1 MPKINVGVQAMM
13 LKGKF
18 DELGAYDTLKKVHEL
33 GYGSVEISQIPMNAA
48 NVDAMRRAQD
58 DFGIKIA
65 AVSAGVSPNGP
76 MPQETI
82 ATHFDKIVADCKAL
96 DCNFVRIGMLPF
108 GCMASL
114 DEVLH
119 FCRMANVAAQ
129 KLADQGIKL
138 YYHNHHIEFQRFEGK
153 LLLDIIR
160 ENADKLGFELDVHWI
175 HRGGCDPVKVIA
187 DYAGQPRVNGL
198 AKSCRMNSVSMRRS
212 RSESGGSPRSSSSSA
227 PVSVMCAPDAPIKPS
242 STRSSGTIA
251 SPASNVLAPCALMP
265 DMRARA
271 IACARPPA
279 ECVTMHSRAPDAAYA

>member
-1 MPKINVGVQAMM
+1 MTKINVGVQAMM

-65 AVSAGVSPNGP
+65 AVSAGVAPNGP

-138 YYHNHHIEFQRFEGK
+138 YYHHHHIEFQRFEGK

-187 DYAGQPRVNGL
+187 DYAGKVDLIHLKDYRIGHIPQEAFGMMAKGDFKGFMQAFNDVVQFAEVGEGTLDMDAIIKQSL
-198 AKSCRMNSVSMRRS
+198 A
-212 RSESGGSPRSSSSSA
+212 SGAKYFFIEQDNLYGRDVFDCLKTSYDNI
-227 PVSVMCAPDAPIKPS
+227 VKLGYEIV
-242 STRSSGTIA
+242 
-251 SPASNVLAPCALMP
+251 
-265 DMRARA
+265 
-271 IACARPPA
+271 
-279 ECVTMHSRAPDAAYA
+279 

>member
-1 MPKINVGVQAMM
+1 MTKINVGVQAMM

-65 AVSAGVSPNGP
+65 AVSAGVAPNGP

-187 DYAGQPRVNGL
+187 DYAGKVDLIHLKDYRIGHIPQEAFGMMAKGDFKGFMQAFNDVVQFAEVGEGTLDMDAIIKQSL
-198 AKSCRMNSVSMRRS
+198 A
-212 RSESGGSPRSSSSSA
+212 SGAKYFFIEQDNLYGRDVFDCLKTSYDNI
-227 PVSVMCAPDAPIKPS
+227 VKLGYEIV
-242 STRSSGTIA
+242 
-251 SPASNVLAPCALMP
+251 
-265 DMRARA
+265 
-271 IACARPPA
+271 
-279 ECVTMHSRAPDAAYA
+279 

>member
-1 MPKINVGVQAMM
+1 MTKINVGVQAMM

-65 AVSAGVSPNGP
+65 AVSAGVAPNGP

-96 DCNFVRIGMLPF
+96 DCSFVRIGMLPF

-187 DYAGQPRVNGL
+187 DYAGKVDLIHLKDYRIGHIPPEAFGMMAKGDFKGFMQAFNDVVQFAEVGEGTLDMDAIIKQSL
-198 AKSCRMNSVSMRRS
+198 A
-212 RSESGGSPRSSSSSA
+212 SGAKYFFIEQDNLYGRDVFDCLKTSYDNI
-227 PVSVMCAPDAPIKPS
+227 VKLGYEIV
-242 STRSSGTIA
+242 
-251 SPASNVLAPCALMP
+251 
-265 DMRARA
+265 
-271 IACARPPA
+271 
-279 ECVTMHSRAPDAAYA
+279 

>member
-1 MPKINVGVQAMM
+1 MTKINVGVQAMM

-65 AVSAGVSPNGP
+65 AVSAGVAPNGP

-153 LLLDIIR
+153 LLLDGTPAEVFSQGALIKSV
-160 ENADKLGFELDVHWI
+160 NLDVPPI
-175 HRGGCDPVKVIA
+175 VELA
-187 DYAGQPRVNGL
+187 DELRALGI
-198 AKSCRMNSVSMRRS
+198 SV
-212 RSESGGSPRSSSSSA
+212 
-227 PVSVMCAPDAPIKPS
+227 PDEII
-242 STRSSGTIA
+242 TEEEM
-251 SPASNVLAPCALMP
+251 V
-265 DMRARA
+265 
-271 IACARPPA
+271 
-279 ECVTMHSRAPDAAYA
+279 AYVCQYE

>member
-1 MPKINVGVQAMM
+1 MTKINVGVQAMM

-65 AVSAGVSPNGP
+65 AVSAGVAPNGP

-187 DYAGQPRVNGL
+187 DYAGKVDLIHLKDYRIGHIPQEAFGMM
-198 AKSCRMNSVSMRRS
+198 AKGDFKGFMQAFNDVVQFAEVGEGTLDMDAIIKQSLT
-212 RSESGGSPRSSSSSA
+212 SGAKYFFIEQDNLYGRDVFDCLKTSYDNI
-227 PVSVMCAPDAPIKPS
+227 VKLGYEIV
-242 STRSSGTIA
+242 
-251 SPASNVLAPCALMP
+251 
-265 DMRARA
+265 
-271 IACARPPA
+271 
-279 ECVTMHSRAPDAAYA
+279 

>member
-1 MPKINVGVQAMM
+1 MTKINVGVQAMM

-18 DELGAYDTLKKVHEL
+18 DELGAYDTLKKVHEI

-65 AVSAGVSPNGP
+65 AVSAGVAPNGP

-187 DYAGQPRVNGL
+187 DYAGKVDLIHLKDYRIGHIPQEAFGMMAKGDFKGFMQAFNDVVQFAEVGEGTLDMDAIIKQSL
-198 AKSCRMNSVSMRRS
+198 A
-212 RSESGGSPRSSSSSA
+212 SGAKYFFIEQDNLYGRDVFDCLKTSYDNI
-227 PVSVMCAPDAPIKPS
+227 VKLGYEIV
-242 STRSSGTIA
+242 
-251 SPASNVLAPCALMP
+251 
-265 DMRARA
+265 
-271 IACARPPA
+271 
-279 ECVTMHSRAPDAAYA
+279 

>member
-1 MPKINVGVQAMM
+1 MTKINVGVQAMM

-48 NVDAMRRAQD
+48 NVDAMRRVQD

-65 AVSAGVSPNGP
+65 AVSAGVAPNGP

-187 DYAGQPRVNGL
+187 DYAGKVDLIHLKDYRIGHIPPEAFGMMAKGDFKGFMQAFNDVVQFAEVGEGTLDMDAIIKQSL
-198 AKSCRMNSVSMRRS
+198 A
-212 RSESGGSPRSSSSSA
+212 SGAKYFFIEQDNLYGRDVFDCLKTSYDNI
-227 PVSVMCAPDAPIKPS
+227 VKLGYEIV
-242 STRSSGTIA
+242 
-251 SPASNVLAPCALMP
+251 
-265 DMRARA
+265 
-271 IACARPPA
+271 
-279 ECVTMHSRAPDAAYA
+279 

>member
-1 MPKINVGVQAMM
+1 MTKINVGVQAMM

-33 GYGSVEISQIPMNAA
+33 GYGSVEISQIPMSAA

-65 AVSAGVSPNGP
+65 AVSAGVAPNGP

-187 DYAGQPRVNGL
+187 DYAGKVDLIHLKDYRIGHIPQEAFGMMAKGDFKGFMQAFNDVVQFAEVGEGTLDMDAIIKQSL
-198 AKSCRMNSVSMRRS
+198 A
-212 RSESGGSPRSSSSSA
+212 SGAKYFFIEQDNLYGRDVFDCLKTSYDNI
-227 PVSVMCAPDAPIKPS
+227 VKLGYEIV
-242 STRSSGTIA
+242 
-251 SPASNVLAPCALMP
+251 
-265 DMRARA
+265 
-271 IACARPPA
+271 
-279 ECVTMHSRAPDAAYA
+279 